1 MMRCTMPI
9 NERQRREPVVVGVLL
24 RVGGV
29 DDQLDHGNTSAVR
42 ADPMIQRPV
51 TPNDIVMQRLHR
63 DEGGLE
69 MVGTVQRHERLAR
82 LLCVRVQWR
91 KPMHYLTQWDTDTP
105 FAVPP
110 CGAKSHTKRD
120 AVGNG
125 GRAAS
130 GKLISRDTRLRSHE
144 ACCNAVALY
153 SWKERFDCLR
163 EIP

>member
-9 NERQRREPVVVGVLL
+9 NERQRREPVVVGVS

-69 MVGTVQRHERLAR
+69 MVGTVQRH
-82 LLCVRVQWR
+82 WR
-91 KPMHYLTQWDTDTP
+91 DYC
-105 FAVPP
+105 A
-110 CGAKSHTKRD
+110 
-120 AVGNG
+120 
-125 GRAAS
+125 
-130 GKLISRDTRLRSHE
+130 
-144 ACCNAVALY
+144 
-153 SWKERFDCLR
+153 
-163 EIP
+163 